1 LNGPISL
8 NYAPNAAAPL
18 DFDLA
23 CFHCRYSLR
32 TIDWDSVC
40 PECGT
45 PVRQTAT
52 RGWLQFAKPQWLRK
66 LRWGVDLTIIS
77 VILTMVGVIAISIY
91 IFAEFIAKQ
100 RQPQP
105 IEFSGVNILASVV
118 YYAAILAITLLLT
131 APEDTGEGG
140 QPVRRTTLGRWIVG
154 LTIGGM
160 VTGMLLALFV
170 HQPTTPEEVFDRSYL
185 MTVPILMLSAASTYV
200 SWFLI
205 IIHVRRIARR
215 DMAGG
220 LVKMMSFILWGGVA
234 LVGVGLIVAVL
245 VGISLAVSAPQMLAA
260 MSTTAPTTSSGP
272 ALPAWLAAATSQ
284 PNSNMTN
291 FQINSSGQLV
301 VTTQAFGGGTATPG
315 APPPLPPVVRGMMA
329 SVCPLLVGECFAFIW
344 MICVVVAVFWLR
356 IVLSRAINDNLNHLI
371 PARA

>member
-1 LNGPISL
+1 MNGPESL

-45 PVRQTAT
+45 PVRKSAAG
-52 RGWLQFAKPQWLRK
+52 GWLHFARPQWLRK
-66 LRWGVDLTIIS
+66 LRWGVDLTIIGM
-77 VILTMVGVIAISIY
+77 ILTIVGVIAISIY

-160 VTGMLLALFV
+160 VIGMLLALFV

-185 MTVPILMLSAASTYV
+185 MTIPILMLSAASTYV

-220 LVKMMSFILWGGVA
+220 LVKMMSFILWGGVG
-234 LVGVGLIVAVL
+234 LVAVGLIVAVL
-245 VGISLAVSAPQMLAA
+245 VGISLAMSAPQILAA

-315 APPPLPPVVRGMMA
+315 APPPMPPVVRGMMA
-329 SVCPLLVGECFAFIW
+329 SVCPLLIGECFAFIW

-356 IVLSRAINDNLNHLI
+356 IVLSRAINDNMHHLI